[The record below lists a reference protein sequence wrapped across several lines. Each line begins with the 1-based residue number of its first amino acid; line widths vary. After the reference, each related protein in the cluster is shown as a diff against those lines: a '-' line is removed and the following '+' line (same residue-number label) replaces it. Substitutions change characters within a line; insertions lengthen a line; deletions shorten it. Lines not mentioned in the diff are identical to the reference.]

1 MGLREPGA
9 AMSHAFADIAFTPSV
24 KAAQQ
29 RDGSRASYARNFE
42 GPGEAANRRLGEAEA
57 DFIAA
62 QRSFYM
68 ATVSETG
75 WPYVQHRGGPVGFL
89 KVQDENTLAFADYAG
104 NRQFVSVGNLAVDDR
119 VAMILVDYGQRVR
132 LKLLG
137 RLKVHDLVPADAL
150 SQQLITPGYRARAQR
165 AFVITVE
172 AFDWNCPQHIPQR
185 FEAED
190 VTQALAERDAR
201 IAELE
206 AQLARRT

>member
-1 MGLREPGA
+1 V
-9 AMSHAFADIAFTPSV
+9 SHAFADIAFTPSV
-24 KAAQQ
+24 KDAQQ
-29 RDGSRASYARNFE
+29 RDGSRASYARNLE
-42 GPGEAANRRLGEAEA
+42 GPGEVLNHKLGDAEV

-89 KVQDENTLAFADYAG
+89 KVRDEHTLAFADYAG
-104 NRQFVSVGNLAVDDR
+104 NRQFVSVGNLAGNDR
-119 VAMILVDYGQRVR
+119 VALILVDYGQRVR

-137 RLKVHDLVPADAL
+137 RLHIYDLALGDAP
-150 SQQLITPGYRARAQR
+150 SQELITPGYRARAQR
-165 AFVITVE
+165 AFVIAVE

-185 FEAED
+185 FEAEY
-190 VTQALAERDAR
+190 VMRALAERDAR

-206 AQLARRT
+206 AQVASRPSP